1 MPSGNRRCK
10 GCNRP
15 VGQTAGDAGY
25 CKLCL
30 QAARDGDPPPSFVDV
45 PKPK

>member
-1 MPSGNRRCK
+1 
-10 GCNRP
+10 